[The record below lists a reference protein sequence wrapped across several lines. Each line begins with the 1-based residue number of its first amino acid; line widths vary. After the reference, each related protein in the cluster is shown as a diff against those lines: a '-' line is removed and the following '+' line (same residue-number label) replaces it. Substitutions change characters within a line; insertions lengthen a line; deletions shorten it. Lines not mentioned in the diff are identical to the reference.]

1 MRRMGELEAT
11 VMDLMWDR
19 GEEASVRDVLEALH
33 PQRPLAY
40 TTVMTVMDN
49 LHRKGF
55 LLRTM
60 RGRAY
65 RYRASK
71 RRSEYTAELMDE
83 LLAGSG
89 DRSATLLRFVD
100 RMNSQ
105 ERASLKRALGSRRKP
120 GGAQ

>member
-1 MRRMGELEAT
+1 MRRMGELESM
-11 VMDLMWDR
+11 VMDLMWNR
-19 GEEASVRDVLEALH
+19 GDDASVREVMEILH

-55 LLRTM
+55 LLRTLH
-60 RGRAY
+60 GRAY

-71 RRSEYTAELMDE
+71 GRSEYTAELMDE

-100 RMNSQ
+100 RMDSQ
-105 ERASLKRALGSRRKP
+105 ERANLKRALGSRRSA
-120 GGAQ
+120 GEAQ